1 MKETNILCSRKSN
14 DFIILYD
21 GLGTYFIYHDKD
33 LIKEIQE
40 PTNPKTIKKNN
51 NLLETLTD
59 IKENC
64 KNELIQ
70 SLIKEIGDII
80 GDNPKNHYKIKNILY
95 DLINSLSDAETDV
108 QYNMEFLSNAPGV
121 IIEKARELTI
131 NAGYSTTIFDDLLN
145 PSDINAEI
153 QQRAKPVL
161 TNEEKAKADAIA
173 KEINKI
179 GLLPYLDNI
188 LKDIHIGE
196 HKNIYRKILM
206 LFKIMRGE
214 ASFLSET
221 TAKAEAGKSFEDE
234 IVFNLIAPQRYIF
247 KVNDI
252 TPASFKRYG
261 AIDPYYFDRQIVLF
275 GDLGAKN
282 AFKQVEDVFN
292 IFKSLITEK
301 EYDSTKAD
309 KNDDYKTIEIHLKVN
324 SIGAVYST
332 ITNSFSENDNQ
343 LESRTLF
350 STPAIVNPG
359 DIARQIFYLQ
369 NPRTKQSKARA
380 KAEQNLKDFGLY
392 LMQMVNSDIEV
403 INPYYDVFW
412 DYASKSENP
421 IREFNQQLELFD
433 AYCILT
439 QDKCIDEP
447 LMTKFASIEQLK
459 EYMDFINL
467 ENALIPY
474 EYDFLNMIMAKGK
487 ANELKIVYSENY
499 FYDAEGIQLN
509 YDYIKQIKAGAKVYD
524 AEGNLLDI
532 NLDNITTLRE
542 CENTAIELLNN
553 EYIETMQDLTPNDL
567 KTIPYKLNAVY
578 GLRSNGTNHKEK
590 IFFRYTDLKGVYYK
604 YNAFKNVDNV
614 PGLLQT
620 LHNKG
625 YLGKYE
631 LKYGKENL
639 YYLTPLCETLT
650 SNFETKK
657 NYDEYVNEYF
667 ANAGYE
673 NF

>member
-1 MKETNILCSRKSN
+1 MKETNIICSRKSKG
-14 DFIILYD
+14 FIILYD
-21 GLGTYFIYHDKD
+21 GLGTYYLYYDKD
-33 LIKEIQE
+33 LLLDIAE
-40 PTNPKTIKKNN
+40 PINPKQLYKNN
-51 NLLETLTD
+51 NLLETLQN
-59 IKENC
+59 IKENA
-64 KNELIQ
+64 KNTIISTLIN
-70 SLIKEIGDII
+70 EITNII
-80 GDNPKNHYKIKNILY
+80 GDAPKNQHIIKQILY
-95 DLINSLSDAETDV
+95 DLINSLKDAETDA
-108 QYNMEFLSNAPGV
+108 QYNMEHLSNAPGV
-121 IIEKARELTI
+121 VIEKARDLTQI
-131 NAGYSTTIFDDLLN
+131 AGYKTTIFDDLIT
-145 PSDINAEI
+145 PIDIDAEI
-153 QQRAKPVL
+153 KQRVKPIL
-161 TNEEKAKADAIA
+161 NNEEKAKADAIA
-173 KEINKI
+173 DKINKI

-247 KVNDI
+247 KLNDF

-261 AIDPYYFDRQIVLF
+261 AINPYYFDRKIVLF
-275 GDLGAKN
+275 GDLGSKK
-282 AFKQVEDVFN
+282 AFNQVEDVFN
-292 IFKSLITEK
+292 IFKVLITEN
-301 EYDSTKAD
+301 EYHSSKAD
-309 KNDDYKTIEIHLKVN
+309 KNDDLKNIELDLKVN

-332 ITNSFSENDNQ
+332 ITNSFTENDNQ

-350 STPAIVNPG
+350 STPAIVNPS

-369 NPRTKQSKARA
+369 IPKTKQSKARA
-380 KAEQNLKDFGLY
+380 KAEQDLKEFGLY
-392 LMQMVNSDIEV
+392 LMQMVNSDIEI
-403 INPYYDVFW
+403 INPYFDVFW
-412 DYASKSENP
+412 DYANKSENP
-421 IREFNQQLELFD
+421 IREFNQQLELFN

-439 QDKCIDEP
+439 QNKCEDEP
-447 LMTKFASIEQLK
+447 LMTKFASIDQLK

-487 ANELKIVYSENY
+487 ANELKILYTNNDLI
-499 FYDAEGIQLN
+499 DADGNFKDVDL
-509 YDYIKQIKAGAKVYD
+509 D
-524 AEGNLLDI
+524 A
-532 NLDNITTLRE
+532 ITTLTE
-542 CENTAIELLNN
+542 CENNALELINN
-553 EYIETMQDLTPNDL
+553 EYIETFADLSPNEL
-567 KTIPYKLNAVY
+567 KTIPFKLNAIY
-578 GLRSNGTNHKEK
+578 GLRSAGANHKAK
-590 IFFRYTDLKGVYYK
+590 IFFKYSDLKGIYYR

-614 PGLLQT
+614 PGLLQS

-631 LKYGKENL
+631 YKQGKENL

-650 SNFETKK
+650 SKFAPKK
-657 NYDEYVNEYF
+657 SYDRYVSDYF

>member
-1 MKETNILCSRKSN
+1 MKETNIICSRKSK

-21 GLGTYFIYHDKD
+21 GLGTYYLYYQKD
-33 LIKEIQE
+33 LILDIAE
-40 PTNPKTIKKNN
+40 PINPKQLYKNN
-51 NLLETLTD
+51 NLLETLQN
-59 IKENC
+59 IKEKGNTLISTLI
-64 KNELIQ
+64 NEITN
-70 SLIKEIGDII
+70 II
-80 GDNPKNHYKIKNILY
+80 GDATKNQHIIKQVLY
-95 DLINSLSDAETDV
+95 DLVCSLKDAETDA
-108 QYNMEFLSNAPGV
+108 QYNMEHLSNAPGV
-121 IIEKARELTI
+121 VIEKARELTQI
-131 NAGYSTTIFDDLLN
+131 AGNKTTIFDDLITPN
-145 PSDINAEI
+145 DIDAEI
-153 QQRAKPVL
+153 KQREKPIL
-161 TNEEKAKADAIA
+161 NNEEKAKADAIA
-173 KEINKI
+173 DEINKI

-188 LKDIHIGE
+188 LKDIHMGE

-247 KVNDI
+247 KLNDF

-261 AIDPYYFDRQIVLF
+261 AINPYYFDRKTVLF
-275 GDLGAKN
+275 GDLGSKK
-282 AFKQVEDVFN
+282 AFNKVEDVFN
-292 IFKSLITEK
+292 IFKVLITEN
-301 EYDSTKAD
+301 EYHSSKAD
-309 KNDDYKTIEIHLKVN
+309 KNDDLKNIELDLKVN

-332 ITNSFSENDNQ
+332 ITNSFTENDNQ

-350 STPAIVNPG
+350 STPAIVNPS

-369 NPRTKQSKARA
+369 IPKTKQSKARA
-380 KAEQNLKDFGLY
+380 KAEQDLKEFGLY
-392 LMQMVNSDIEV
+392 LMQMVNSDIEI
-403 INPYYDVFW
+403 INPYFDVFW
-412 DYASKSENP
+412 DYANKSENP
-421 IREFNQQLELFD
+421 IREFNQQLELFN

-439 QDKCIDEP
+439 QNKCKDEP
-447 LMTKFASIEQLK
+447 LNTKFASIDQLK

-487 ANELKIVYSENY
+487 ANELKILYTDN
-499 FYDAEGIQLN
+499 DLQ
-509 YDYIKQIKAGAKVYD
+509 D
-524 AEGNLLDI
+524 AEGNSKDIDLDA
-532 NLDNITTLRE
+532 ITTLTE
-542 CENTAIELLNN
+542 CENNALELINN
-553 EYIETMQDLTPNDL
+553 EYIESFADLSPNEL
-567 KTIPYKLNAVY
+567 KTIPFKLNAIY
-578 GLRSNGTNHKEK
+578 GLRSAGSNHKDK
-590 IFFRYTDLKGVYYK
+590 IFFRYSDLKGIYYR

-614 PGLLQT
+614 PGLLQS

-631 LKYGKENL
+631 YKQGKENL

-650 SNFETKK
+650 SKFAPKK
-657 NYDEYVNEYF
+657 AYDRYVSDYF

>member
-1 MKETNILCSRKSN
+1 MNETNIICSRKSK

-21 GLGTYFIYHDKD
+21 GLGTYYLYYQKD
-33 LIKEIQE
+33 LILDIAE
-40 PTNPKTIKKNN
+40 PINPKQLFKNN
-51 NLLETLTD
+51 NLLETLPN
-59 IKENC
+59 IK
-64 KNELIQ
+64 KNAKTTTIIIILIN
-70 SLIKEIGDII
+70 EITNII
-80 GDNPKNHYKIKNILY
+80 GDEPKNQHIIKQVLY
-95 DLINSLSDAETDV
+95 DLVSSLKDAETDA
-108 QYNMEFLSNAPGV
+108 QYNMEHLSNAPGV
-121 IIEKARELTI
+121 VIEKARELTQI
-131 NAGYSTTIFDDLLN
+131 AGNKTTIFDDLIT
-145 PSDINAEI
+145 PIDIDAEI
-153 QQRAKPVL
+153 KQREKPIL
-161 TNEEKAKADAIA
+161 NNEEKAKADAIA
-173 KEINKI
+173 DEINKI

-188 LKDIHIGE
+188 LKDIHMGE

-247 KVNDI
+247 KLNDF

-261 AIDPYYFDRQIVLF
+261 AINPYYFDRKIVLF
-275 GDLGAKN
+275 GDLGSKK
-282 AFKQVEDVFN
+282 AFNQVEDVFN
-292 IFKSLITEK
+292 IFKVLITEN
-301 EYDSTKAD
+301 EYHSSKAD
-309 KNDDYKTIEIHLKVN
+309 KNDDLKNIELDLKVN

-332 ITNSFSENDNQ
+332 ITNSFTENDNQ

-350 STPAIVNPG
+350 STPAIVNPS

-369 NPRTKQSKARA
+369 IPKTKQSKARA
-380 KAEQNLKDFGLY
+380 KAEQNLKEFGLY
-392 LMQMVNSDIEV
+392 LMQMVNSDIEI
-403 INPYYDVFW
+403 INPYFDVFW
-412 DYASKSENP
+412 DYANKSENP
-421 IREFNQQLELFD
+421 IREFNQQLELFN

-439 QDKCIDEP
+439 QNKCEDES
-447 LMTKFASIEQLK
+447 LNTKFASIDQLK

-487 ANELKIVYSENY
+487 ANELRILYTDN
-499 FYDAEGIQLN
+499 DLQ
-509 YDYIKQIKAGAKVYD
+509 D
-524 AEGNLLDI
+524 AEGNSKDIDLDA
-532 NLDNITTLRE
+532 ITTLTE
-542 CENTAIELLNN
+542 CENNALELINN
-553 EYIETMQDLTPNDL
+553 EYIETFADLSPNEL
-567 KTIPYKLNAVY
+567 KTIPFKLNAIY
-578 GLRSNGTNHKEK
+578 GLRSAGANHKDK
-590 IFFRYTDLKGVYYK
+590 IFFRYSDLKGIYYR

-614 PGLLQT
+614 PGLLQS

-631 LKYGKENL
+631 YKQGKENL

-650 SNFETKK
+650 SKFAPKK
-657 NYDEYVNEYF
+657 SYDIYVLDYF